1 MFVRFIFV
9 RSIENKLSRKI
20 LFIINPIAGTR
31 SKRHLPVLI
40 EQACR
45 KVEIPFDIV
54 DSPKDGDYSKLRA
67 RIQQEEITDV
77 AIAGG
82 DGTLSAAIGA
92 LRDLP
97 LQFGIIP
104 VGSGN
109 GLARAARIPMN
120 PLRAMSLIIIGRS
133 APIDAFR
140 VNGRF
145 ACMLSGLGFDAVVA
159 AGFAEMGQR
168 GLINYIRQVI
178 RHFRKAPTYS
188 FQLQWADQSIE
199 TKAYFISVANSN
211 QFGNGFTIA
220 PKASLNDGLL
230 DVVVVKEQS
239 KTSLILRVIKQ
250 VLGMYRLQNDTD
262 INEKKRILYVQSD
275 RITIQNPGQAPL
287 HIDGDPA
294 ETAAQIQLE
303 IIRDAFSLIRP
314 IGKMNKRTIFG

>member
-1 MFVRFIFV
+1 M
-9 RSIENKLSRKI
+9 SRKI

-31 SKRHLPVLI
+31 SKKHLPVLI

-45 KVEIPFDIV
+45 KVEMPFDIV
-54 DSPKDGDYSKLRA
+54 DSPKNDDYSTIRT
-67 RIQQEEITDV
+67 RIQAESFTDV

-82 DGTLSAAIGA
+82 DGTLSAVIGA

-97 LQFGIIP
+97 VQFGIIP

-120 PLRAMSLIIIGRS
+120 PTKAISLIVIGRS
-133 APIDAFR
+133 SPIDAFT

-145 ACMLSGLGFDAVVA
+145 ACMLSGVGFDAAVA

-178 RHFRKAPTYS
+178 RHFRHAPTYL
-188 FQLQWADQSIE
+188 FELACNEQTI
-199 TKAYFISVANSN
+199 KVPAYFISVANSN

-230 DVVVVKEQS
+230 DVVVVRKQS
-239 KTSLILRVIKQ
+239 KFSVIMHVIKQ
-250 VLGMYRLQNDTD
+250 VLGGYRLQDEST
-262 INEKKRILYVQSD
+262 IEERKRILYIQSPA
-275 RITIQNPGQAPL
+275 ITVINSEQAPL
-287 HIDGDPA
+287 HIDGDPVP
-294 ETAAQIQLE
+294 TSIDIRME
-303 IIRDAFSLIRP
+303 IIPEAFMLIRP
-314 IGKMNKRTIFG
+314 SGRMNKRTLFG

>member
-1 MFVRFIFV
+1 
-9 RSIENKLSRKI
+9 LSRRI

-31 SKRHLPVLI
+31 SKRHLPVVI

-45 KVEIPFDIV
+45 KVEISFDIV
-54 DSPKDGDYSKLRA
+54 DSPQSGDYSRIRD
-67 RIQQEEITDV
+67 RIQQEGFTDV

-82 DGTLSAAIGA
+82 DGTLRAAIGA

-97 LQFGIIP
+97 IQFGIVP

-120 PLRAMSLIIIGRS
+120 PTKAISLIVIGRS
-133 APIDAFR
+133 TPVDAFL

-145 ACMLSGLGFDAVVA
+145 ACMLSGLGFDAAVA

-168 GLINYIRQVI
+168 GLLSYVRQVI
-178 RHFRKAPTYS
+178 RHFRRAPTYP
-188 FQLQWADQSIE
+188 FQLDWANQSV
-199 TKAYFISVANSN
+199 TSDAYFVSIANSN

-230 DVVVVKEQS
+230 DVVVVKKQS
-239 KTSLILRVIKQ
+239 KYSVIGRVIKQ
-250 VLGMYRLQNDTD
+250 VIGLYRLQD
-262 INEKKRILYVQSD
+262 ESAMQPSKKILYLQTD
-275 RITIQNPGQAPL
+275 RLTIHNPDQAPL

-294 ETAAQIQLE
+294 PTDSLINIE
-303 IIRDAFSLIRP
+303 IIPQGFALIRP
-314 IGKMNKRTIFG
+314 QGKMNKRTLFGTPFASASAGKEVV

>member
-1 MFVRFIFV
+1 M
-9 RSIENKLSRKI
+9 SRKI

-54 DSPKDGDYSKLRA
+54 DSPKEGDYSKIRH
-67 RIQQEEITDV
+67 RIQEEGFTDV
-77 AIAGG
+77 AMAGG
-82 DGTLSAAIGA
+82 DGTLSAVLGA

-97 LQFGIIP
+97 VQFGIIP

-109 GLARAARIPMN
+109 GLARSARIPMN
-120 PLRAMSLIIIGRS
+120 PTKAMSLIIIGRS
-133 APIDAFR
+133 APIDAFS

-145 ACMLSGLGFDAVVA
+145 ACMLSGLGFDAAVA

-178 RHFRKAPTYS
+178 RHFRKAPIYT
-188 FQLQWADQSIE
+188 FHLQWADQSIE

-239 KTSLILRVIKQ
+239 KTSVILRVIKQ
-250 VLGMYRLQNDTD
+250 LLGGYRLQTESD
-262 INEKKRILYVQSD
+262 INEKKRILYIQSD
-275 RITIQNPGQAPL
+275 TITIQNLENAPL
-287 HIDGDPA
+287 HIDGDPVA
-294 ETAAQIQLE
+294 TNEKMEME
-303 IIRDAFSLIRP
+303 IIRDAFQLIRP

>member
-1 MFVRFIFV
+1 LYDKKKEEV
-9 RSIENKLSRKI
+9 SRRI
-20 LFIINPIAGTR
+20 LFVINPIAGTR
-31 SKRHLPVLI
+31 SKKHLPVLI

-54 DSPKDGDYSKLRA
+54 DSPKNGDYSTIRR
-67 RIQQEEITDV
+67 RIQAESFTDV

-82 DGTLSAAIGA
+82 DGTLSAVIGS

-97 LQFGIIP
+97 VQFGIIP

-120 PLRAMSLIIIGRS
+120 PTKAISLIVIGRS
-133 APIDAFR
+133 SPIDAFT
-140 VNGRF
+140 VNGQF
-145 ACMLSGLGFDAVVA
+145 ACMLSGLGFDAAVA

-178 RHFRKAPTYS
+178 RHFKKATTYTFKLEWS
-188 FQLQWADQSIE
+188 HQTVE
-199 TKAYFISVANSN
+199 TNAYFISVANSN

-230 DVVVVKEQS
+230 DIVVVKKQS
-239 KTSLILRVIKQ
+239 KTSVITRVIKQ
-250 VLGMYRLQNDTD
+250 VLGGYRLQDEST
-262 INEKKRILYVQSD
+262 NEERKRILYTQSPTL
-275 RITIQNPGQAPL
+275 TIINPEQAPL

-294 ETAAQIQLE
+294 PTEATIRME
-303 IIRDAFSLIRP
+303 IIPNAFNLIRP
-314 IGKMNKRTIFG
+314 LGRMNKRTLFS

>member
-1 MFVRFIFV
+1 M
-9 RSIENKLSRKI
+9 
-20 LFIINPIAGTR
+20 
-31 SKRHLPVLI
+31 
-40 EQACR
+40 
-45 KVEIPFDIV
+45 
-54 DSPKDGDYSKLRA
+54 
-67 RIQQEEITDV
+67 IQQNGFTDV

-82 DGTLSAAIGA
+82 DGTLSATIGA

-97 LQFGIIP
+97 VQFGIIP

-120 PLRAMSLIIIGRS
+120 PLRAKSLIVIGLS
-133 APIDAFR
+133 APLDAFT

-145 ACMLSGLGFDAVVA
+145 ACMLSGLGFDAAVA

-168 GLINYIRQVI
+168 GLLNYIRQVI

-188 FQLQWADQSIE
+188 FQLEWNNQQIAV
-199 TKAYFISVANSN
+199 KAYFISIANSN

-239 KTSLILRVIKQ
+239 KSSVIGRVIKQ
-250 VLGMYRLQNDTD
+250 LLGGYRLLDEAE
-262 INEKKRILYVQSD
+262 IKEKKRILYIQSD
-275 RITIQNPGQAPL
+275 RVTIHNRDKAPL

-294 ETAAQIQLE
+294 ETAEQIEME
-303 IIRDAFSLIRP
+303 ILRDAFSLIRP
-314 IGKMNKRTIFG
+314 VGKMNKRSIFG

>member
-1 MFVRFIFV
+1 M
-9 RSIENKLSRKI
+9 SRRI

-31 SKRHLPVLI
+31 SKKHLPVLI

-45 KVEIPFDIV
+45 KVDLPFDIF
-54 DSPKDGDYSKLRA
+54 DSPKSGNYSTIRK
-67 RIQQEEITDV
+67 RIQEERFTDV

-97 LQFGIIP
+97 VQFGIIP

-120 PLRAMSLIIIGRS
+120 PTRAVGLIIIGKAS
-133 APIDAFR
+133 PIDAFT
-140 VNGRF
+140 VNERF
-145 ACMLSGLGFDAVVA
+145 SCMLSGVGFDAAVA

-168 GLINYIRQVI
+168 GLMNYIRQVI
-178 RHFRKAPTYS
+178 RHFRHAPTYQ
-188 FQLQWADQSIE
+188 FQLEWNIQTLESD
-199 TKAYFISVANSN
+199 AYFISVANSN

-230 DVVVVKEQS
+230 DIVVVKKQS
-239 KTSLILRVIKQ
+239 KVAVITRVIKQ
-250 VLGMYRLQNDTD
+250 MLGGYRLQDESS
-262 INEKKRILYVQSD
+262 IKEKKRIFYVQSD
-275 RITIQNPGQAPL
+275 KVTIHNPERAPL

-294 ETAAQIQLE
+294 ETASRLQME
-303 IIRDAFSLIRP
+303 IIRDAFKLIRP
-314 IGKMNKRTIFG
+314 LGRMNKRTLFS

>member
-1 MFVRFIFV
+1 M
-9 RSIENKLSRKI
+9 SRRI

-31 SKRHLPVLI
+31 SKKHLPVLI

-45 KVEIPFDIV
+45 KVELPFEIV
-54 DSPKDGDYSKLRA
+54 DSPKDGNYD
-67 RIQQEEITDV
+67 RIRSMIEHHGFTDV
-77 AIAGG
+77 AMAGG
-82 DGTLSAAIGA
+82 DGTLSAVLGA

-97 LQFGIIP
+97 VQFGIIP

-120 PLRAMSLIIIGRS
+120 PTKAVSLIVIGR
-133 APIDAFR
+133 ALPVDGFT

-145 ACMLSGLGFDAVVA
+145 ACMLSGLGFDAAVA

-168 GLINYIRQVI
+168 GLINYVSQVI
-178 RHFRKAPTYS
+178 RHFRKAPRYS
-188 FQLQWADQSIE
+188 FQLEWGDQKLNTS
-199 TKAYFISVANSN
+199 AWFISVANSN

-239 KTSLILRVIKQ
+239 KSSVILRVIKQ
-250 VLGMYRLQNDTD
+250 VLGGYRLQTESD
-262 INEKKRILYVQSD
+262 INEKKRILYIQSD
-275 RITIQNPGQAPL
+275 TITIQNLENAPL

-294 ETAAQIQLE
+294 ETATSIRME
-303 IIRDAFSLIRP
+303 IIPNAFNLIRP
-314 IGKMNKRTIFG
+314 LGRMNKRTVFGLDMGD

>member
-1 MFVRFIFV
+1 V
-9 RSIENKLSRKI
+9 SRRI

-45 KVEIPFDIV
+45 KVELPFDIV
-54 DSPKDGDYSKLRA
+54 DSPKEGNYDRIRSM
-67 RIQQEEITDV
+67 IQQNGFTDV
-77 AIAGG
+77 AIVGG
-82 DGTLSAAIGA
+82 DGTLSATIGA

-97 LQFGIIP
+97 VQFGIIP

-120 PLRAMSLIIIGRS
+120 PLRAMSLIVIGRS
-133 APIDAFR
+133 APIDAFT

-145 ACMLSGLGFDAVVA
+145 ACMLSGLGFDAAVA

-168 GLINYIRQVI
+168 GLLNYIRQVI

-188 FQLQWADQSIE
+188 FQLEWNNQQIAV
-199 TKAYFISVANSN
+199 KAYFISIANSN

-239 KTSLILRVIKQ
+239 KSSVIGRVIKQ
-250 VLGMYRLQNDTD
+250 LLGGYRLLDEAE
-262 INEKKRILYVQSD
+262 IKEKKRILYIQSEHV
-275 RITIQNPGQAPL
+275 TIHNHDNAPL

-294 ETAAQIQLE
+294 PTAEQIQME
-303 IIRDAFSLIRP
+303 ILRDAFLLIRP
-314 IGKMNKRTIFG
+314 VGKMNKRSIFSLGDGD

>member
-1 MFVRFIFV
+1 M
-9 RSIENKLSRKI
+9 NRKI
-20 LFIINPIAGTR
+20 LFVINPIAGTR
-31 SKRHLPVLI
+31 SKKHLPVLI

-45 KVEIPFDIV
+45 KVEIPFDLV
-54 DSPKDGDYSKLRA
+54 DSPKNGDYSRIRLR
-67 RIQQEEITDV
+67 IESESFTDV

-97 LQFGIIP
+97 VQFGIIP

-120 PLRAMSLIIIGRS
+120 PTKAVSMIVIGQS
-133 APIDAFR
+133 ASIDAFS

-145 ACMLSGLGFDAVVA
+145 ACMLSGLGFDAAVA

-168 GLINYIRQVI
+168 GLINYIRQVV
-178 RHFRKAPTYS
+178 RHFRKAPTYA
-188 FQLQWADQSIE
+188 FQLEWGNQQTSIN
-199 TKAYFISVANSN
+199 AYFISVANSN

-239 KTSLILRVIKQ
+239 KSSVITRVIKQ
-250 VLGMYRLQNDTD
+250 VLGGYRLQSASD
-262 INEKKRILYVQSD
+262 IQEKKRVLYIQSAHLTL
-275 RITIQNPGQAPL
+275 RNPDNAPL

-294 ETAAQIQLE
+294 PTEATIRME
-303 IIRDAFSLIRP
+303 IIPNAFNLIRP
-314 IGKMNKRTIFG
+314 LGRMNKRTLFGLEMGD

>member
-1 MFVRFIFV
+1 MHRKPIAEV
-9 RSIENKLSRKI
+9 SRRI

-31 SKRHLPVLI
+31 SKKHLPVLI

-54 DSPKDGDYSKLRA
+54 DSPKDGNYSTIRA
-67 RIQQEEITDV
+67 RIEQEGFTDV

-82 DGTLSAAIGA
+82 DGTLCAVIGA

-97 LQFGIIP
+97 VKFGIIP

-120 PLRAMSLIIIGRS
+120 PTRAVGQIIIGQA
-133 APIDAFR
+133 APIDAFT

-145 ACMLSGLGFDAVVA
+145 ACMLSGMGFDAAVA

-178 RHFRKAPTYS
+178 RHFKKAPTYPFTLEWS
-188 FQLQWADQSIE
+188 DQKIE
-199 TKAYFISVANSN
+199 ATAYFISVANSN

-230 DVVVVKEQS
+230 DVVVVKQQS
-239 KTSLILRVIKQ
+239 KISVIGRVVKQ
-250 VLGMYRLQNDTD
+250 VLGLYRLQDESALR
-262 INEKKRILYVQSD
+262 EKKRIFYLQTD
-275 RITIQNPGQAPL
+275 RLTIYNPNEAPL

-294 ETAAQIQLE
+294 DTSGSMEFV

-314 IGKMNKRTIFG
+314 VGRMNKKTLFSLGDT